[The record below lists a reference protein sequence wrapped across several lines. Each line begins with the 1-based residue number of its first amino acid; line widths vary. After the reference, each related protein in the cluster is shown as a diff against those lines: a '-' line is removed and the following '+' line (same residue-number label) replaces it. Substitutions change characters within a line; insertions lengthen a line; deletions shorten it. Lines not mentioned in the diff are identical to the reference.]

1 VISHYS
7 RLFHSQKGIDHS
19 HEDYGQFQAKQ
30 DADKHIQLLHELN
43 ASLEKDAFSA
53 SPSVLNMLADVTN
66 VDPPRDFFLM
76 RVLKLS
82 LETYHAKQY
91 DLSLLVRDLIQPIEH
106 LREIER
112 LKVRDDACSIPTS
125 VIMCDECEKR
135 SCVLKC
141 EQCQDHFCQECFDE
155 LHATGNR
162 RSHMTLEIEQLVCI
176 ACDCVVAD
184 CQCVQ
189 CGTFFCSPCF
199 SAIHQSRSD
208 LLKHRKRNI
217 SGLVCQECEHSHA
230 TVICEDCLDLFCS
243 PCFLKF
249 HRKGQREKHA
259 HLTVDPN
266 GQVFRGGL
274 PIPLSEAQSVISAA
288 KSSQS
293 YSPWLAFKDPEGRP
307 YWHNFESG
315 KESNESPQT

>member
-1 VISHYS
+1 MISQYS
-7 RLFHSQKGIDHS
+7 RLFHSHKGQDQSWDDDQDI
-19 HEDYGQFQAKQ
+19 QAKQ
-30 DADKHIQLLHELN
+30 DADKNIQFLHELS
-43 ASLEKDAFSA
+43 ASLERGTFSA
-53 SPSVLNMLADVTN
+53 TPSLLDIIAGLTN
-66 VDPPRDFFLM
+66 VVTREDFFLV
-76 RVLKLS
+76 RVLKIS

-112 LKVRDDACSIPTS
+112 LKVRDDVCRIPTS

-199 SAIHQSRSD
+199 AAIHQSRSD

-249 HRKGQREKHA
+249 HSKGQRKKHA

-266 GQVFRGGL
+266 GQVFRGGI
-274 PIPLSEAQSVISAA
+274 PIPLSEAQSVISSAR
-288 KSSQS
+288 SNQS
-293 YSPWLAFKDPEGRP
+293 YSPWLAFKDSEGRS
-307 YWHNFESG
+307 YWHNFETG
-315 KESNESPQT
+315 QESDESPLP